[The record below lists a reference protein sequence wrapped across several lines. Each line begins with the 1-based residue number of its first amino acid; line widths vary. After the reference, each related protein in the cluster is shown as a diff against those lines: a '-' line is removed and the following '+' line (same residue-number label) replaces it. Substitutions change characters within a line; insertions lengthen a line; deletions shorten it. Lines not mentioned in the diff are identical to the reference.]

1 MKAAKASA
9 PTTAAAPP
17 PVLTMVTVP
26 ALAGAAAV
34 ELKLV
39 PTIAFEHAFSPSRT
53 RTSAAVLIRGILA
66 AGALQAIAHRS
77 PFQRLGGRLDQDF
90 VAARGVELAQR
101 GVELLGVRMRIA
113 RHAQPVV
120 DALVRSRKSEHRH
133 FFLEARDL
141 LVEVVGRHEPR
152 RRARCVVALEP
163 ARVTRRCSAFLQHR
177 ASESLFKVLLG
188 NAAWT
193 KQRGRGAGEIHDG

>member
-120 DALVRSRKSEHRH
+120 DALVGPREGEHRH
-133 FFLEARDL
+133 LFVEARDL
-141 LVEVVGRHEPR
+141 LVEVVRGYEPR
-152 RRARCVVALEP
+152 RSARRVVALEAP
-163 ARVTRRCSAFLQHR
+163 GMTRRS
-177 ASESLFKVLLG
+177 SVLLG
-188 NAAWT
+188 
-193 KQRGRGAGEIHDG
+193 KS